1 MNDILESLFQGMDIL
16 IDKKLEDVSF
26 DSTIICTIVDD
37 SRKKDGVY
45 KVTDGNVIYTVYSEN
60 DKYSNEEQVRVS
72 ILNGDYSEKKFI
84 VGKYDI
90 NSDST
95 PLTYVSPL
103 ESILNLSGN
112 LIVGDGK
119 YGITANGQEK
129 ERYIWSTS
137 LKNQDY
143 INLQRNGIYDSVFL
157 KANFKTALQNYDL
170 IEGNYGLRVTLM
182 IKPNP
187 NSDSYIKRW
196 FELDSSEMLGNP
208 YSFLIPSTQAKVVKL
223 DTFGMVDT
231 IALTI
236 YQKGNF
242 KDSEKEYI
250 IPQAWDNILVS
261 DIELGFGSDLASKE
275 DNLLEIY
282 TTNGP
287 TYKYANHNNDTNNK
301 TIGLLWYNKDEH
313 NQYIGFSDGIYDPG
327 YDELEYLNI
336 SRMDDRLTSRMGR
349 EEVATDKESLTLLAN
364 IEEAEPLLKKALQ
377 VVDSDIPNLLRQLGT
392 QMQTESNLFDPID
405 ECITDV
411 GNLAKNIKN
420 TYIEELKKTYAQV
433 LKYGYIIQT
442 TGVRDGWI
450 PLTEDYGTKIQD
462 TFDNIFNKVL
472 TLLNSTLITE
482 INSNY
487 TEFLSI
493 YDIFKPRIEKEILTA
508 KEYLGQGVDGITGNS
523 SAYNSK
529 FPQSVLNTEDY
540 NALLKYESVKNNFKS
555 YQQVDLT
562 PYENRYCVYWYRY
575 NKNYI
580 PPASEG
586 GIMPLGWE
594 RMTEL
599 NNIGLPG
606 QSDFKSIVNNIEIS
620 ETEKKEYLDNL
631 KNLVSYLG
639 DKDNKIYYNPKP
651 DPEDGTFNVYLKHD
665 STEEKFVAV
674 LFYNHDRIQSRE
686 LIFTNADVVPDKTTL
701 DKGDILI
708 FEHKEQSYDDYQVYS
723 ITNYL
728 MNASDEHI
736 NRQLRCHYDGLMA
749 KDEALVN
756 AGIYWYVPTNSTMIT
771 VDEDYLLDE
780 CGFVKD
786 GKILFTEDRKLSYLK
801 GGYDCYY
808 KQIKAKKDE
817 SGDTPTWNYIDD
829 ITGKDNRD
837 FYYKI
842 KPYYDHGAMQ
852 NSILCMVLPQG
863 DPDPVYGEQ
872 FFTFGIKG
880 TSGTKYTLSIT
891 NTSSTKITTTDSSEL
906 PLKVELRDFDNKVI
920 PISTET
926 SGLPTGTA
934 NGFNVS
940 WFMKASDHGTYDIK
954 TSGEK
959 VTGIEFHQTGC
970 GIAKAVASF
979 YLSGG
984 TIVDE
989 AGAADKKLQLVDLE
1003 VLHNIPWSTGGYY
1016 LAGPTQIIY
1025 NSFGALDD
1033 TSLFNTPYKLF
1044 EQRTNKEVEN
1054 VTWSIKYY
1062 KKGTTNPEELPSS
1075 GDTYNFYDKYLPK
1088 LNKDNS
1094 LTPSPLYL
1102 DGLEYY
1108 PVVIAAKGGTSLW
1121 KQPIIILQNRYSSS
1135 MLNDWD
1141 GTFNIDER
1149 EGTIM
1154 SSMIGAGRK
1163 TDSNTFEGVL
1173 MGEVALKA
1181 GVDTNASNIG
1191 LKNHSGLG
1199 IYGFNDGAQSFGFN
1213 VDGTAFL
1220 GKAGGGRIIFDGNCG
1235 VIASALWFQDYE
1247 LPDGT
1252 IVQGGLVATKEED
1265 NKTHIIRTGTRGMC
1279 IDLENGHIDA
1289 YNFRLTSK
1297 NIYFNS
1303 NPSWVNDGDA
1313 FNNGYFMKIGNEAK
1327 GFISLDAD
1335 GNLVIRTNSF
1345 YLTGQTGSENLLRQT
1360 SPRKNEI
1367 VYQTKEI
1374 EIVLEYDEET
1384 GEKKTE
1390 KQTVTDYVYKD
1401 DGSIEYD
1408 WKLGAWGPWD
1418 GTKAIT
1424 AHENIESKEYVIE
1437 AEGKIIQV
1445 TKTSAGEKYVL
1456 SGYIQSKSGEAQ
1468 FIPVLDAGVIEYFS
1482 LDSEY
1487 DFEDIDKITTD
1498 GVTIDD
1504 SKWHYFT
1511 CVFIRKGSAIGF
1523 ECSKP
1528 FYLWHAKL
1536 EEGTVASSWSPAAED
1551 LEENATASVDNKV
1564 DHYLKQ
1570 DVLFDKLFTD
1580 PETGLKTDGIALV
1593 GPEQTTSGIPELY
1606 INASYIATG
1615 ILRSKD
1621 WDGKLKATYN
1631 TSTKKYEYKIIK
1643 NPTVGMYI
1651 NLDLG
1656 KIWAATFQLEA
1667 GKKTDEQYL
1676 YLSSDNGNE
1685 ATINGYKTDTWRII
1699 AGKYF
1704 GVTSKGA
1711 MYAASGNIAGWKITE
1726 ESLKK
1731 DYKAGATETYQIEI
1745 NAANVG
1751 QAKRVFS
1758 VFKKPAGNTSGTYDD
1773 LSATEEGI
1781 FWVNGVGSI
1790 FAKKG
1795 TVGGWTLSEDGFWS
1809 GGTEKAPNIYLGKTG
1824 KELTINGTAR
1834 TGIVF
1839 KAGANFGV
1847 TSDGTLYAN
1856 GATLSGKLSAGANS
1870 TIGNWKV
1877 TSGNLQSNNG
1887 SVVLNGAS
1895 GAISGSDISGG
1906 SIEIGDYF
1914 KVSTTGAVEMSGDV
1928 GFLTLGAKSGSTAL
1942 HPYVSALNVCKRDSG
1957 AISFRSGT
1965 TIGSPGSQIANIG
1978 CTSAGSLILSG
1989 TGDVFL
1995 NPGNSLRVGSL
2006 SSYYTGQTFQ
2016 TIVQTSNMHYVYL
2029 KFYKG
2034 VCVGVSSAKDTSGTF
2049 TDYSDSYDYV

>member
-170 IEGNYGLRVTLM
+170 IEGNYGLKVTLM

-223 DTFGMVDT
+223 DTFGVVDT

-261 DIELGFGSDLASKE
+261 NIELGFGSDLASKE

-301 TIGLLWYNKDEH
+301 TMGLLWYNKDEY
-313 NQYIGFSDGIYDPG
+313 NQYIGFSDGIYDPN
-327 YDELEYLNI
+327 YDELHYLEI

-349 EEVATDKESLTLLAN
+349 KEVATDKESLTLLAN

-392 QMQTESNLFDPID
+392 QMQTESNLFKPID
-405 ECITDV
+405 ECVKDIGD
-411 GNLAKNIKN
+411 LANDIKN

-450 PLTEDYGTKIQD
+450 ALTDNYGIKIQN

-472 TLLNSTLITE
+472 TLLNSTLITQ

-487 TEFLSI
+487 TEFLSV

-508 KEYLGQGVDGITGNS
+508 KEYLGQGVDEITGNP

-529 FPQSVLNTEDY
+529 FPQSVLTQEDY
-540 NALLKYESVKNNFKS
+540 NALLRYENVKNNFKS

-562 PYENRYCVYWYRY
+562 PYENRYCIYWYRY

-586 GIMPLGWE
+586 GIMPMGWE
-594 RMTEL
+594 RITSS
-599 NNIGLPG
+599 NNCGLPIADG
-606 QSDFKSIVNNIEIS
+606 PQLSEKDGKS
-620 ETEKKEYLDNL
+620 
-631 KNLVSYLG
+631 
-639 DKDNKIYYNPKP
+639 YYTAKP
-651 DPEDGTFNVYLKHD
+651 VIDSGVFDCYMSHD

-686 LIFTNADVVPDKTTL
+686 LVFTNADVVPDKTTL

-756 AGIYWYVPTNSTMIT
+756 AGIFWYVPTNSTMIT
-771 VDEDYLLDE
+771 VDEDYLLNE

-786 GKILFTEDRKLSYLK
+786 GKILFSEDRKLSYLK
-801 GGYDCYY
+801 EGYDCYY
-808 KQIKAKKDE
+808 KQILAKKD
-817 SGDTPTWNYIDD
+817 GDEWIYNKDGIA
-829 ITGKDNRD
+829 GALDNRD
-837 FYYKI
+837 FFYKI

-880 TSGTKYTLSIT
+880 TCGTKYTLSIT
-891 NTSSTKITTTDSSEL
+891 NASSTKITTTNSSEL

-920 PISTET
+920 PISTKT

-959 VTGIEFHQTGC
+959 VTGIEFYQTGC

-989 AGAADKKLQLVDLE
+989 AGATDKKLQLVDLE

-1025 NSFGALDD
+1025 NSFGVLDD

-1044 EQRTNKEVEN
+1044 EQRTNEEVDN

-1062 KKGTTNPEELPSS
+1062 KKGTANPEELPSS
-1075 GDTYNFYDKYLPK
+1075 GDAYNFYDKYLPK

-1108 PVVIAAKGGTSLW
+1108 PVVIATKGGTPLW

-1163 TDSNTFEGVL
+1163 TDNNTFEGVL

-1181 GVDTNASNIG
+1181 GVDTNSDNAG
-1191 LKNHSGLG
+1191 LKDHSGLG
-1199 IYGFNDGAQSFGFN
+1199 IYGFHDGSQSFGFN
-1213 VDGTAFL
+1213 IDGTAFL
-1220 GKAGGGRIIFDGNCG
+1220 GKSGAGRIIFNGNYGIIASSNWFSRPLRDENGDYIDEDGNK
-1235 VIASALWFQDYE
+1235 S
-1247 LPDGT
+1247 GT
-1252 IVQGGLVATKEED
+1252 IYYSNGGELDKYGKIS
-1265 NKTHIIRTGTRGMC
+1265 KTGIDGMC
-1279 IDLENGHIDA
+1279 IDLESGHIDA

-1367 VYQTKEI
+1367 VYQTKDI
-1374 EIVLEYDEET
+1374 EIVVEYDEET

-1390 KQTVTDYVYKD
+1390 KQTITDYVYKD
-1401 DGSIEYD
+1401 DGSVEYD
-1408 WKLGAWGPWD
+1408 WKLDAWGPWD
-1418 GTKAIT
+1418 GTRKIT
-1424 AHENIESKEYVIE
+1424 AYENIESKDYVIE
-1437 AEGKIIQV
+1437 AEGQIIQM
-1445 TKTSAGEKYVL
+1445 TETSAGKKYVL
-1456 SGYIQSKSGEAQ
+1456 SGYIRSKSGEAQ
-1468 FIPVLDAGVIEYFS
+1468 FIPMLSMGTIEYFS
-1482 LDSEY
+1482 LDNEY

-1511 CVFIRKGSAIGF
+1511 CIFVRNGAIIGF
-1523 ECSKP
+1523 ECSKS

-1551 LEENATASVDNKV
+1551 LEENAIASVDNKV

-1593 GPEQTTSGIPELY
+1593 GPEQTASGISELY

-1615 ILRSKD
+1615 ILRSKN

-1631 TSTKKYEYKIIK
+1631 TSTKKYEYTIAKD
-1643 NPTVGMYI
+1643 PTVGMYL
-1651 NLDLG
+1651 NLDEG
-1656 KIWAATFQLEA
+1656 KVWAAKFTLTAVDYVKDDYWRGLELKSHPAAKSDNYFKLGYQDYKDDTKSQLLQYYNNDK
-1667 GKKTDEQYL
+1667 GQKVLRIQTDVFKLKSGNNLIINSNTSAEHMFYVGDNSTE
-1676 YLSSDNGNE
+1676 YLSFSIKDGLS
-1685 ATINGYKTDTWRII
+1685 ISTD
-1699 AGKYF
+1699 KF
-1704 GVTSKGA
+1704 
-1711 MYAASGNIAGWKITE
+1711 
-1726 ESLKK
+1726 
-1731 DYKAGATETYQIEI
+1731 
-1745 NAANVG
+1745 
-1751 QAKRVFS
+1751 
-1758 VFKKPAGNTSGTYDD
+1758 
-1773 LSATEEGI
+1773 
-1781 FWVNGVGSI
+1781 
-1790 FAKKG
+1790 
-1795 TVGGWTLSEDGFWS
+1795 
-1809 GGTEKAPNIYLGKTG
+1809 
-1824 KELTINGTAR
+1824 
-1834 TGIVF
+1834 
-1839 KAGANFGV
+1839 
-1847 TSDGTLYAN
+1847 
-1856 GATLSGKLSAGANS
+1856 KLSAGSDSDYIYLSNLKTTIVHNS
-1870 TIGNWKV
+1870 TTYQNILLKLGNNFGVANDGTVYATGAKVSGTITAGAGSKIGGWTINAS
-1877 TSGNLQSNNG
+1877 TITGGNTTLNSN
-1887 SVVLNGAS
+1887 
-1895 GAISGSDISGG
+1895 GAISSS
-1906 SIEIGDYF
+1906 YF
-1914 KVSTTGAVEMSGDV
+1914 SVSKDGY
-1928 GFLTLGAKSGSTAL
+1928 L
-1942 HPYVSALNVCKRDSG
+1942 SA
-1957 AISFRSGT
+1957 
-1965 TIGSPGSQIANIG
+1965 
-1978 CTSAGSLILSG
+1978 TSA
-1989 TGDVFL
+1989 
-1995 NPGNSLRVGSL
+1995 
-2006 SSYYTGQTFQ
+2006 
-2016 TIVQTSNMHYVYL
+2016 
-2029 KFYKG
+2029 
-2034 VCVGVSSAKDTSGTF
+2034 TF
-2049 TDYSDSYDYV
+2049 TDLSVTGDFEWNYPKSSTNSNHCYLYGETINIGVGSSSRIWLDGYVGINSVPDTTGTYRLKLDGKSYFSGNIYSNSNIYLLGDLYTYYSGSYTAGYSNDVEVDGWGLLSKATLVFRNGLLVEVKS

>member
-157 KANFKTALQNYDL
+157 KANFNTALQNYDL

-242 KDSEKEYI
+242 KDSEKDYI
-250 IPQAWDNILVS
+250 IPQVWDNILVS

-313 NQYIGFSDGIYDPG
+313 NQYIGFSDGVYDPD

-405 ECITDV
+405 ECVEEV
-411 GNLAKNIKN
+411 GNLTKDIKN

-450 PLTEDYGTKIQD
+450 ALTEDYGTKIQN
-462 TFDNIFNKVL
+462 TFDSIFNKVL
-472 TLLNSTLITE
+472 TLLNSTLITK
-482 INSNY
+482 INSSY

-493 YDIFKPRIEKEILTA
+493 YDIFKPRIEKEILTT
-508 KEYLGQGVDGITGNS
+508 KEYLGQGVDEITGNPS
-523 SAYNSK
+523 VYNSK
-529 FPQSVLNTEDY
+529 FPQSVLNKEDY
-540 NALLKYESVKNNFKS
+540 NALLRYESVKNNFKS
-555 YQQVDLT
+555 YQQADLT

-586 GIMPLGWE
+586 GIMPMGWE
-594 RMTEL
+594 RMTSC
-599 NNIGLPG
+599 NNRGLPIADG
-606 QSDFKSIVNNIEIS
+606 PQFS
-620 ETEKKEYLDNL
+620 EKDGKPYYAAKPVLDAG
-631 KNLVSYLG
+631 VVDCYM
-639 DKDNKIYYNPKP
+639 
-651 DPEDGTFNVYLKHD
+651 KHD

-686 LIFTNADVVPDKTTL
+686 LVFTNADVVPDKTTL

-708 FEHKEQSYDDYQVYS
+708 FEHKEQSYDDYQVYN

-728 MNASDEHI
+728 MNASDEHV

-756 AGIYWYVPTNSTMIT
+756 AGIFWYVPTNSTMIT

-786 GKILFTEDRKLSYLK
+786 GKILFSEDRKLSYLK
-801 GGYDCYY
+801 EGYDCYY
-808 KQIKAKKDE
+808 KQIKAKRDE

-852 NSILCMVLPQG
+852 NSILCMVLPEG

-891 NTSSTKITTTDSSEL
+891 NASSTKITTTNSSEL

-940 WFMKASDHGTYDIK
+940 WFMKASDHGTYNIK

-1003 VLHNIPWSTGGYY
+1003 VLHNIPWSTGEYY
-1016 LAGPTQIIY
+1016 LGGPSQIIY
-1025 NSFGALDD
+1025 NSFGALDN

-1044 EQRTNKEVEN
+1044 KKRTNEEETG

-1108 PVVIAAKGGTSLW
+1108 PVVIATKGGTPLW

-1154 SSMIGAGRK
+1154 SSMVGAGRK
-1163 TDSNTFEGVL
+1163 TDNNTFEGVL

-1181 GVDTNASNIG
+1181 GVDTNADNIG

-1213 VDGTAFL
+1213 IDGTAFL

-1252 IVQGGLVATKEED
+1252 VVQGGLVATKEED

-1335 GNLVIRTNSF
+1335 GNLVMRTNSF

-1374 EIVLEYDEET
+1374 EIVVEYNEET
-1384 GEKKTE
+1384 GQKKTE
-1390 KQTVTDYVYKD
+1390 KQTITDYVYKD
-1401 DGSIEYD
+1401 DGSVEYD
-1408 WKLGAWGPWD
+1408 WKLDAWGPWD
-1418 GTKAIT
+1418 GTKKIT
-1424 AHENIESKEYVIE
+1424 AHENIESKDYAIE
-1437 AEGKIIQV
+1437 AEGKIIQ
-1445 TKTSAGEKYVL
+1445 TPKTSAGEKYVL
-1456 SGYIQSKSGEAQ
+1456 SGYIRSKSGDAQ
-1468 FIPVLDAGVIEYFS
+1468 FIPVLSAGIIEYFS
-1482 LDSEY
+1482 LDDQY

-1511 CVFIRKGSAIGF
+1511 CVFIRKGSIIGF
-1523 ECSKP
+1523 ECSKS

-1551 LEENATASVDNKV
+1551 LEENAIASADNKV

-1593 GPEQTTSGIPELY
+1593 GPEQTASGIPELY

-1615 ILRSKD
+1615 ILRSKN

-1631 TSTKKYEYKIIK
+1631 TSTKKYEYTIAKD
-1643 NPTVGMYI
+1643 PTVGMYL
-1651 NLDLG
+1651 NLDQG
-1656 KIWAATFQLEA
+1656 KIWAATFELNAYNVANKKGLYLNSDPNVGQSFFIVGDFNNGGFINFANTENNGITFSLTA
-1667 GKKTDEQYL
+1667 GKKDSTDFLGL
-1676 YLSSDNGNE
+1676 YSYDQSATTTIGSSG
-1685 ATINGYKTDTWRII
+1685 AINTWRIV
-1699 AGKYF
+1699 AGNQF
-1704 GVTSKGA
+1704 GVTKEGK
-1711 MYAASGNIAGWKITE
+1711 MYASAGVIGGW
-1726 ESLKK
+1726 S
-1731 DYKAGATETYQIEI
+1731 I
-1745 NAANVG
+1745 NAQG
-1751 QAKRVFS
+1751 IH
-1758 VFKKPAGNTSGTYDD
+1758 SGTDYNTAKVGM
-1773 LSATEEGI
+1773 SATSTTYT
-1781 FWVNGVGSI
+1781 FWAGYDSS
-1790 FAKKG
+1790 KK
-1795 TVGGWTLSEDGFWS
+1795 TCKFYVE
-1809 GGTEKAPNIYLGKTG
+1809 P
-1824 KELTINGTAR
+1824 
-1834 TGIVF
+1834 
-1839 KAGANFGV
+1839 
-1847 TSDGTLYAN
+1847 DGTLHA
-1856 GATLSGKLSAGANS
+1856 SAGIIGGCTINS
-1870 TIGNWKV
+1870 
-1877 TSGNLQSNNG
+1877 SGNLQVPAANITGQLTAGQINATNLKVSAANITGTITANQIDATNLKVSSANVTG
-1887 SVVLNGAS
+1887 TITADKISLSTLQIGTSKPSSAKAS
-1895 GAISGSDISGG
+1895 GAF
-1906 SIEIGDYF
+1906 Y
-1914 KVSTTGAVEMSGDV
+1914 TT
-1928 GFLTLGAKSGSTAL
+1928 
-1942 HPYVSALNVCKRDSG
+1942 
-1957 AISFRSGT
+1957 
-1965 TIGSPGSQIANIG
+1965 PGSGYTITSGIENKWYTGVNVVINKVW
-1978 CTSAGSLILSG
+1978 CTVGG
-1989 TGDVFL
+1989 VM
-1995 NPGNSLRVGSL
+1995 NPGDNATL
-2006 SSYYTGQTFQ
+2006 TF
-2016 TIVQTSNMHYVYL
+2016 VNGL
-2029 KFYKG
+2029 L
-2034 VCVGVSSAKDTSGTF
+2034 VGVTYG
-2049 TDYSDSYDYV
+2049 